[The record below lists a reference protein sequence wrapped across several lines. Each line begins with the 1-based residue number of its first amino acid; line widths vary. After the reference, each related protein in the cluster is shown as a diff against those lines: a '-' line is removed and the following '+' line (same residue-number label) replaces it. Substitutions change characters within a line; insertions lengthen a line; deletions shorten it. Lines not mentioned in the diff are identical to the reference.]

1 GDDPGMGAGGLTALT
16 EIRSPAAVAAAA
28 AACADDPPREL
39 LLAAVRYLAEMG
51 RDEVL
56 PVLRRLG
63 RDADAELRLVAAQA
77 ARTLQAVARGDA
89 GAQLLAALTERDRVV
104 RALLARRLRLLPIA
118 DVLAEAEVLLGEDAE
133 GVVQVI
139 GELRTPEV
147 TRFLMAVAGDAARDP
162 VVRARAAGAVEA
174 NEEWERETL
183 AAAAPDATRDDGVR
197 VAAAQALG
205 AFASLD
211 ELLGRLGPLADAA
224 SPALRGAFLW
234 ALQLAARPR
243 ELGDVQRERLV
254 ALLRGALADTDPGV

>member
-1 GDDPGMGAGGLTALT
+1 DEDPRGPRGRAATRALGGAGAVGAAARLAGLTGAAPRIAAAALTALT

-183 AAAAPDATRDDGVR
+183 AAAALDATR
-197 VAAAQALG
+197 
-205 AFASLD
+205 
-211 ELLGRLGPLADAA
+211 
-224 SPALRGAFLW
+224 
-234 ALQLAARPR
+234 
-243 ELGDVQRERLV
+243 
-254 ALLRGALADTDPGV
+254 